1 MARVPAGNAVPN
13 RRELHR
19 ELPGPPAWSD
29 TCTCTES
36 QGWHLGNLLP
46 LFPCGN
52 GDLAK
57 IQDCTA
63 SAQPLHGGE
72 MQVFCV
78 AVQYCTVQE
87 GHCSLLLCLQTA
99 GSSWNNTQSILYL
112 QWVKLLQ
119 PDFLSKRFP
128 TSVRDSQPRS
138 TATHEHTRLEH
149 SHFST

>member
-1 MARVPAGNAVPN
+1 MFLQGMPCPTGESCTGSSRGLLLGTTHALKAKDGIWEISCLCSLVEMEIWPRFRIA
-13 RRELHR
+13 
-19 ELPGPPAWSD
+19 LP
-29 TCTCTES
+29 
-36 QGWHLGNLLP
+36 
-46 LFPCGN
+46 
-52 GDLAK
+52 
-57 IQDCTA
+57 
-63 SAQPLHGGE
+63 QPSLSTVGKCRF
-72 MQVFCV
+72 FCV

-128 TSVRDSQPRS
+128 TSVRDSQPRP